1 MVDIWEAVDTVV
13 KNFDT
18 GEDFLSFYYHQMNE
32 KDSKINLVSTLE
44 ALCETYK
51 TMGEI
56 VDYNLVSRSYD
67 RFDFTVEGIIA
78 LSIIDD
84 DGHFNTD
91 IFRWEDI

>member
-1 MVDIWEAVDTVV
+1 MIDVWEAVDTVV

-18 GEDFLSFYYHQMNE
+18 GEEFLSFYYQMNE
-32 KDSKINLVSTLE
+32 KDPRINIVSSLE

-67 RFDFTVEGIIA
+67 RIDFTVEGIIA
-78 LSIIDD
+78 LSIIDK
-84 DGHFNTD
+84 DGEFNTD
-91 IFRWEDI
+91 IFRWEAL